1 MAWTGRRRRHFGNF
15 RSRAEAEKWIEQHDW
30 LIKENQKPD
39 VVSEEQPMGD
49 LFIERRKEGDYAV
62 RRANSDRASVTA
74 KTQAE
79 AIAAAKKLDPN
90 ATILVERVRDTKEG
104 GRDKWRRQ

>member
-1 MAWTGRRRRHFGNF
+1 MGN
-15 RSRAEAEKWIEQHDW
+15 K
-30 LIKENQKPD
+30 
-39 VVSEEQPMGD
+39 D

-74 KTQAE
+74 KTQAD
-79 AIAAAKKLDPN
+79 AIAKAKKFDPN

-104 GRDKWRRQ
+104 QRDKWRRR